1 MVSVKKENR
10 NWIVFAN
17 EKLCD
22 HVKAMSEIHCCNWA
36 SHHYRFE
43 IGDVVY
49 MYVCNIDGE
58 TRRIRYKTIVEAVH
72 LTDRVDKSYWHIP
85 LSGNESCLLR
95 LVEEYDGKIMM
106 QIAYGGSKTTY
117 KVGERRIFAP
127 SDIPEPL
134 SIHIGLLYLYL
145 LPIDTPE

>member
-1 MVSVKKENR
+1 MTSVKKENR

-43 IGDVVY
+43 IGDGVY

-95 LVEEYDGKIMM
+95 LVEEY
-106 QIAYGGSKTTY
+106 YGTALDEEEIKKHGFKDFNAGSAKLV
-117 KVGERRIFAP
+117 KGE
-127 SDIPEPL
+127 
-134 SIHIGLLYLYL
+134 LLFY
-145 LPIDTPE
+145 IEECFSV